1 VSETTLPHILVIDD
15 EPDSQRGVFRLADAS
30 VALFDVHHPEEVDA
44 DLLDSADLVL
54 VDYLIDNWAT
64 RDSAPQLGLKPV
76 NGVALSA
83 LLREHAGKLDRPT
96 GFALNTGNPAAL
108 WITPAET
115 RAHIIAR
122 AYNLEWIF
130 LKDDGEQNIRQATS
144 LAEAIRALPR
154 QWPGED
160 HEKATNLVLN
170 LLGLMKGDDEDS
182 VPTWT
187 TTALSEVESCR
198 PPLTELAER
207 NHGLL
212 FLRWLLQRILPY
224 PCFLYDS
231 HRLASRL
238 RVSHPSLQAALNGEL
253 ANWLEPYRFQGVLHD
268 FVGDRWWRAGIEI
281 ALWELTDGASVPASE
296 LRKLISQVADVELEP
311 SDADNPILCID
322 ENYRVI
328 EQSFAPS
335 QVVRIQ
341 PDDWP
346 GYANQA
352 WTTRE
357 LAKAHPR
364 LKAMVIDEEQDRV
377 EDSDKT
383 PPDTEASR

>member
-1 VSETTLPHILVIDD
+1 MRETALPLILVIDD
-15 EPDSQRGVFRLADAS
+15 EPDSQRGVFRLADPSIAR
-30 VALFDVHHPEEVDA
+30 FDVLHPEEVDS
-44 DLLDSADLVL
+44 DILDSADLVL
-54 VDYLIDNWAT
+54 VDYLIETWVA
-64 RDSAPQLGLKPV
+64 RDSAPQLGLRPI

-96 GFALNTGNPAAL
+96 GFALNTGNPREL

-122 AYNLEWIF
+122 AYNLEWVF
-130 LKDDGEQNIRQATS
+130 LKDDGEQNIKQATS
-144 LAEAIRALPR
+144 LAEAIRELPHH
-154 QWPGED
+154 WPGED
-160 HEKATNLVLN
+160 HDRATNLVLN

-182 VPTWT
+182 VPNWT

-238 RVSHPSLQAALNGEL
+238 RVSHSSLQTALSGEL
-253 ANWLEPYRFQGVLHD
+253 GNWLQPYRFDGVLRH
-268 FVGDRWWRAGIEI
+268 FAGARWWRAGIEI
-281 ALWELTDGASVPASE
+281 ALWELTDGAGMPANE
-296 LRKLISQVADVELEP
+296 LRKLISQVSRIELEP
-311 SDADNPILCID
+311 SGADNPIICID

-328 EQSFAPS
+328 EQTFAPS
-335 QVVRIQ
+335 TVVRIQ

-346 GYANQA
+346 GYASQA

-357 LAKAHPR
+357 LAQSHPR
-364 LKAMVIDEEQDRV
+364 LKAMVVDEEQERV
-377 EDSDKT
+377 ANSDGAS
-383 PPDTEASR
+383 PDTEVSR